1 MLRLLESYYGTGR
14 DVCTDN
20 FFTSYNLAKLLLEK
34 SLPMFG
40 TIRNHRREIPHSLN
54 SKMELYTSTFLYNYD
69 DGVCLVAYQAKR
81 NKNPVVLLS
90 STHTNS
96 SITADERKK
105 PLMILDCNK
114 RKGGVDMFDEKLE
127 KFSCRRKIVR
137 WPLLFFYNMLD
148 ASANN
153 SYILL
158 NKFGRYSKSK
168 KAF

>member
-1 MLRLLESYYGTGR
+1 
-14 DVCTDN
+14 
-20 FFTSYNLAKLLLEK
+20 
-34 SLPMFG
+34 
-40 TIRNHRREIPHSLN
+40 
-54 SKMELYTSTFLYNYD
+54 MELYTSTFLYNHN

-105 PLMILDCNK
+105 LLMILDYNK

-127 KFSCRRKIVR
+127 KFSCRKKIVR
-137 WPLLFFYNMLD
+137 WFFYNMLD
-148 ASANN
+148 AAANN

-158 NKFGRYSKSK
+158 NKSGRYSQSK